1 MVKVK
6 TNDNRFGHHIWIDDG
21 DHHIIISQMSKEE
34 QKKLALDLAIET
46 GLLPR
51 EFGRLIDADKLMQNF
66 KEEGLFGQGHYQAI
80 EGADTILQGRSE
92 LVILEETQERE

>member
-6 TNDNRFGHHIWIDDG
+6 TNDNKYGHHVWIDDG
-21 DHHIIISQMSKEE
+21 DHHIIISQMPKEE

-51 EFGRLIDADKLMQNF
+51 EFGKLIDADKLMEKF
-66 KEEGLFGQGHYQAI
+66 KEDGLFGPGHYQAI
-80 EGADTILQGRSE
+80 EGADTVLQGRSE
-92 LVILEETQERE
+92 LVILEEIQERE

>member
-6 TNDNRFGHHIWIDDG
+6 TNDNRYGHHVWIDDG
-21 DHHIIISQMSKEE
+21 DHHIIISQMSKED

-51 EFGRLIDADKLMQNF
+51 EFGRLIDADKLMQKF
-66 KEEGLFGQGHYQAI
+66 REEGLFGQGHYQAI
-80 EGADTILQGRSE
+80 EGADTVLQGRSE